1 MAARQT
7 ASCLPSPADAFA
19 SLPLRARGLSV
30 VLSPLQAIMRRFK
43 PLPGAMAGF
52 CVSDPVAASSLTPPL
67 AAQDSDS
74 MPEPLNEVPAKSG
87 RKRGRGACAPANRR
101 PFRTLDG
108 TEAGEGI
115 RRRVFGTFCSQK
127 VHNPPRGKTAV
138 NHRSKNG
145 NIPGAKTHSVLDTF
159 YLSKRV
165 PMPEKQP
172 ALHAEAQRA
181 GEYCRNV
188 RTAI

>member
-1 MAARQT
+1 
-7 ASCLPSPADAFA
+7 
-19 SLPLRARGLSV
+19 
-30 VLSPLQAIMRRFK
+30 
-43 PLPGAMAGF
+43 MAGC
-52 CVSDPVAASSLTPPL
+52 CVSDPVAVPSLTPPL
-67 AAQDSDS
+67 AAQDSGS
-74 MPEPLNEVPAKSG
+74 MPEPSNEGPAKSG
-87 RKRGRGACAPANRR
+87 KKRGRGACAPANRR